1 MKKYAALLLFFFAVA
16 VLPAQTDTVPSKAKV
31 AIGHEIGIETN
42 NLISRFLDED
52 NEGGLL
58 ESPYLLTY
66 KLVMGQWAIRTGI
79 GGDRHKSTET
89 EEGFAD
95 SKTTEFNQLDYRLGI
110 EKRFSLGKK
119 WQANIGLDG
128 LGFTS
133 KNKVVEDSGFDV
145 ITTSESVNGWGA
157 GPSFGLQFNL
167 GKSISLYTEGSFYY
181 TFSTLQGARL
191 FKNFPEFDD
200 ELKETKEENLDIRL
214 PAVLYI
220 VFGF

>member
-1 MKKYAALLLFFFAVA
+1 MKKYTALLLFTFAVA
-16 VLPAQTDTVPSKAKV
+16 VLSAQTDTLPAKAKL
-31 AIGHEIGIETN
+31 AIGHELGIETN
-42 NLISRFLDED
+42 NLISRFLDENND
-52 NEGGLL
+52 EGLL

-66 KLVMGQWAIRTGI
+66 KLVLGHWAIRTGI

-95 SKTTEFNQLDYRLGI
+95 SKTTESNEIDYRIGI
-110 EKRFSLGKK
+110 EKRFSLGEK

-128 LGFTS
+128 LGFSS

-145 ITTSESVNGWGA
+145 VTTSESVNGWGG

-167 GKSISLYTEGSFYY
+167 GRQISLYTEASFYY
-181 TFSTLQGARL
+181 TFSTREGARL

-200 ELKETKEENLDIRL
+200 ELKKTKEENLDIRL

-220 VFGF
+220 VFRF